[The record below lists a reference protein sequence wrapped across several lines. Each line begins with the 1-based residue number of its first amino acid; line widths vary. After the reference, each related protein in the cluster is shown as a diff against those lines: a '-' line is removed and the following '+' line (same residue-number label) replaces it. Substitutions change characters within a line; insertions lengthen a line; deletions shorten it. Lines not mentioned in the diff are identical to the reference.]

1 MDRAS
6 VAHLFGECFAE
17 ALRERVGDNGS
28 VGSGKIAAELG
39 REHHIPAE
47 YVERMT
53 GYAARIGAVDAVELA
68 DESTAFYYTD
78 DYQETTRRTL
88 AIDAGRAD
96 GENERGDYA
105 VSYGPTENERF
116 YRRNTGRAARLWIAA
131 RAAVSVDCCALLIA
145 AIRRFRTVILT
156 RRPETPAVIFPE
168 ATKDTV
174 TAGEV
179 EAAQPTSKTTRKGQD
194 DCERWYQQAISRRKE
209 NARIIAASPAPQRRD
224 YNADPLAAHRESIE
238 AQAGE
243 TARENTAKTEAR
255 RNWREADRL
264 INWLYYRPG
273 QAQEI
278 KSLYYERG
286 AHSPEQQEVIREAL
300 NYLKARKKVSRDRSS
315 DKVVIR
321 LVEGVK
327 PRRYTRRELKELE
340 WYEEQEIADET
351 AEDTGPEQSFDPQVM
366 AEMAATGASYTE
378 DWDS

>member
-1 MDRAS
+1 MDKAS

-39 REHHIPAE
+39 SEHHIPAE

-53 GYAARIGAVDAVELA
+53 GYADRIGAVDAVELA

-78 DYQETTRRTL
+78 DYQQTTRRIL
-88 AIDAGRAD
+88 ALDAGRAED
-96 GENERGDYA
+96 RGDYA
-105 VSYGPTENERF
+105 ISYAPADTRVSKPR
-116 YRRNTGRAARLWIAA
+116 
-131 RAAVSVDCCALLIA
+131 
-145 AIRRFRTVILT
+145 
-156 RRPETPAVIFPE
+156 TPAVLFPE

-174 TAGEV
+174 TAGEA
-179 EAAQPTSKTTRKGQD
+179 EAAPGTTRKGQD
-194 DCERWYQQAISRRKE
+194 ECERWYQQAISRRQE
-209 NARIIAASPAPQRRD
+209 NAAIIAASPAPQRKD
-224 YNADPLAAHRESIE
+224 YTADPLAAYRERVE
-238 AQAGE
+238 AQAGDE
-243 TARENTAKTEAR
+243 ARENHAKAEAR
-255 RNWREADRL
+255 RKWTEADRL

-273 QAQEI
+273 QSQEI
-278 KSLYYERG
+278 NSLYYERG
-286 AHSPEQQEVIREAL
+286 AHSPAEQERISVAL
-300 NYLKARKKVSRDRSS
+300 NRLKDEKKVRRSRRGG
-315 DKVVIR
+315 KVYAR

-340 WYEEQEIADET
+340 QYTEQEIADET